1 MTRGSPAFFRR
12 KRGKEL
18 QSKVQRK
25 QRICFLKSDATFLGE
40 RSVDLSP
47 GFLDRHGSLPA
58 PPRLGSIAVAF
69 SFSFPSSSRAPRL
82 AACISRCAVGAT
94 YRVPAPRDGIYR
106 KIRRVARPCGFYI
119 ARPSRAPRISFLL
132 RCPFRMVRNL
142 RFKVFLVS
150 GHLDRR
156 DQRPCVHRVS
166 VFTLPC

>member
-58 PPRLGSIAVAF
+58 PPRLGSIVDAF
-69 SFSFPSSSRAPRL
+69 SFPLLLFSRGAPRGVHIALRRRRNISSSGAPR
-82 AACISRCAVGAT
+82 GGT
-94 YRVPAPRDGIYR
+94 YR
-106 KIRRVARPCGFYI
+106 KNRRVARPCGFYI
-119 ARPSRAPRISFLL
+119 ARPARAPCISL
-132 RCPFRMVRNL
+132 RLRLSFRMVCNL